1 MQRAKDLMTK
11 NVFHVKKDTPIL
23 NAVELLATRNITGIP
38 VVEDDMSLIG
48 ILSEKDVLK
57 LLFEDGDVGNFTVNE
72 FMTQPAVFFDED
84 ESFEDIC
91 QCLLQN
97 YFRRVPVTSKGKLVG
112 ILSRS
117 DIIKT
122 ILKQKT
128 QNNKFVNNSA

>member
-11 NVFHVKKDTPIL
+11 NVIHIKKDTPIL
-23 NAVELLATRNITGIP
+23 DAVKLMVKRNITGIP

-48 ILSEKDVLK
+48 ILSEKDVLR
-57 LLFEDGDVGNFTVNE
+57 LLSEDDDSENLTVNE
-72 FMTQPAVFFDED
+72 FMTQPAVFFDEN
-84 ESFEDIC
+84 ESIEDIC

-112 ILSRS
+112 ILSRR
-117 DIIKT
+117 DIIKI

-128 QNNKFVNNSA
+128 ENNEFVNNLA